1 MKRPLALCGVRRVFV
16 MDESCRFVV
25 LTHDHPV
32 LHWDLML
39 ERGDVLRT
47 WRLAEEPLPGVAIAA
62 EALADHRRK
71 YLDYEGPVTGDRG
84 TVVRWDAGTFCEW
97 LETADVVTAVVDGAR
112 IKGTITIRKSAE
124 DTCTF
129 LLHPLT
135 PTGE

>member
-1 MKRPLALCGVRRVFV
+1 MS
-16 MDESCRFVV
+16 ESRRFVV

-39 ERGDVLRT
+39 ERGDVLRA
-47 WRLAEEPLPGVAIAA
+47 WRLAEAPLPGVAIAA

-71 YLDYEGPVTGDRG
+71 YLDYQGPVSGERG

-97 LETADVVTAVVDGAR
+97 HETADAVIAVVNGAR
-112 IKGTITIRKSAE
+112 IQGMITIRKSAD
-124 DTCTF
+124 DTWTF
-129 LLHPLT
+129 LLRPVT